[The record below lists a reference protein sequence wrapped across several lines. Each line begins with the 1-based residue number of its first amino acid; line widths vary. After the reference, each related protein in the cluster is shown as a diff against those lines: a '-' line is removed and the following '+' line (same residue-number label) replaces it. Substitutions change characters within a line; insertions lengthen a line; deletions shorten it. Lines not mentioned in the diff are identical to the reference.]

1 MSTEHRRAGLLRAAR
16 TVFGRKGYHAA
27 GVSDIVAEAGVA
39 RGTFYNYFESKRAV
53 FQAVLLQLMDEVAS
67 VDVPIDVT
75 QPIPPQ
81 VRVNLQRI
89 VEAALNEEVSRL
101 LFSEA
106 AGIDEEADA
115 ALRAF
120 YGAAAARIEKAL
132 RDGVA
137 LGVVRDGDLEITA
150 RCLLGTVQM
159 PIFLASLGF
168 EERLAPER
176 LVAELEAL
184 LAGGVLAR

>member
-1 MSTEHRRAGLLRAAR
+1 MG
-16 TVFGRKGYHAA
+16 
-27 GVSDIVAEAGVA
+27 DIVTEAGVA

-53 FQAVLLQLMDEVAS
+53 FQAVLLQLMDQVAEV
-67 VDVPIDVT
+67 VVPIDVG
-75 QPIPPQ
+75 QPIDAQ
-81 VRVNLQRI
+81 LRNNLERI
-89 VEAALNEEVSRL
+89 VAAAMDEEVSRL
-101 LFSEA
+101 LFAEA
-106 AGIDEEADA
+106 AGIDDEADA

-137 LGVVRDGDLEITA
+137 LGLVRDGDLALTA

-168 EERLAPER
+168 EDLEAAR
-176 LVAELEAL
+176 LVHELEAL
-184 LAGGVLAR
+184 LRGGVLVGGP